1 MGVFVN
7 KVLISILGQ
16 DKPGIIAQVAR
27 AITVRHGNI
36 ENINQT
42 LLHDIFGAL
51 VIATLQ
57 EDDNPD
63 ALADALRTA
72 CGDQYLFF
80 HVDHY
85 TPPPGPHPKPQLQ
98 HYVVTANGPDRQGLV
113 AEIATALSRHQ
124 GNIINLYA
132 RLTGFSKRF
141 DNVMIFE
148 VEVPRGASIDA
159 LRDDL
164 ALVATLLGIEI
175 NIEHR
180 RIFDAVSRIDL

>member
-1 MGVFVN
+1 MGVIVN

-16 DKPGIIAQVAR
+16 DQPGIIAQVAR
-27 AITVRHGNI
+27 AITDRNGNI
-36 ENINQT
+36 ENISQT
-42 LLHDIFGAL
+42 LLHEIFGAL

-57 EDDNPD
+57 EDDNPA
-63 ALADALRTA
+63 ALTEALRTA
-72 CGDQYLFF
+72 CGEQYLFI

-85 TPPPGPHPKPQLQ
+85 TPPHGPHPKPHIQR
-98 HYVVTANGPDRQGLV
+98 YVVSANGPDRKGLV
-113 AEIATALSRHQ
+113 AEIASALCRHD

-148 VEVPRGASIDA
+148 VEVPRATDIDA
-159 LRDDL
+159 LRKDL
-164 ALVATLLGIEI
+164 AQIADALGIEI

-180 RIFDAVSRIDL
+180 RNFEAMSRIGL